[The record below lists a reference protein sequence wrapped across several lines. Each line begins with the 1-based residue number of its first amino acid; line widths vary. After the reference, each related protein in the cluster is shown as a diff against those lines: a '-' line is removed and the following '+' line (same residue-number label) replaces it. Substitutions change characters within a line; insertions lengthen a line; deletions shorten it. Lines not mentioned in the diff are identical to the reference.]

1 MDNLTIEQRSF
12 CMSRIRST
20 NTKAE
25 LKFRQIVWG
34 LGYKGYRVKAK
45 ITGKPDL
52 YFPKRRLAVFID
64 GCFWHKCPKC
74 YVRPKSKTEYWDK
87 KIDNNV
93 SRDIKNNSKLID
105 EGIDFIRFWEHDVKT
120 DLIGCIEKF
129 RDKYEEKNT
138 KNN

>member
-12 CMSRIRST
+12 CMSRIRSR

-25 LKFRQIVWG
+25 LKFRQIIWG
-34 LGYKGYRVKAK
+34 LGFRGYRVKAK

-52 YFPKRRLAVFID
+52 YFPKRKLAVFID

-74 YVRPKSKTEYWDK
+74 FVKPKSKNDYWDN

-93 SRDIKNNSKLID
+93 ARDLKNNRLLKEEDID
-105 EGIDFIRFWEHDVKT
+105 YIRFWEHDIKK
-120 DLIGCIEKF
+120 DLIGCIELFK
-129 RDKYEEKNT
+129 DKYEDK
-138 KNN
+138 KA